1 MDLSKS
7 RDVFDP
13 SKVKERIHI
22 IGCGSVG
29 SSIAEL
35 LARCGLT
42 RFTLYDF
49 DVVEP
54 KNIANQMF
62 LDKQIGQKKTKALA
76 DLLCA
81 INPDAAAGIKLE
93 ENGWTGQPLNG
104 YVFLCVDSIE
114 TRKKIADNNRYNVF
128 IKAMFDVRTA
138 LYDAQGYA
146 ADWSSAKSIQD
157 FLETMNFTHAEAA
170 AEVPLSACGEVLGV
184 APTVRVIS
192 SFTVINF
199 LNLLT
204 GKGLKSFMLASP
216 YALDLKEGMVVAT

>member
-13 SKVKERIHI
+13 SKMKERIHI

-42 RFTLYDF
+42 RITLYDF

-62 LDKQIGQKKTKALA
+62 FDQQIGQNKTKALA
-76 DLLCA
+76 DLLCG
-81 INPDAAAGIKLE
+81 INPDAKPHIKQE
-93 ENGWTGQPLNG
+93 PEGWTGQRLNG

-114 TRKKIADNNRYNVF
+114 TRKKIVDANRYNVF

-146 ADWSSAKSIQD
+146 ADWSSAKSIQE
-157 FLETMNFTHAEAA
+157 FRNTMNFTHSEAT
-170 AEVPLSACGEVLGV
+170 AEVPMSACGEVLGV

-192 SFTVINF
+192 NFTVINF
-199 LNLLT
+199 LNLVMN
-204 GKGLKSFMLASP
+204 KEWKSFILVSP
-216 YALDLKEGMVVAT
+216 YALYLNEGMVIAT